1 MSKTYKAEPRVI
13 QLGQIPVT
21 VYQLPNGNY
30 CLSQTEVSGV
40 IEKLESSLRYYKGS
54 KRVES
59 LPASNFTFST
69 FCIEGS
75 KKPISPVPLELAALY
90 WQHWDAK
97 GNLAARTLVNALI
110 KRSLKDLADEVFE
123 VKITSVKRNDQLV
136 DDLSGES
143 VDRLSKMDA
152 YLETESKR
160 SQMENSFTGQLSLQ
174 VQQLIPQIQD
184 LQNQLNQIQSQQ
196 PAQPARYSTHIVIES
211 SGAVNRETGVTHLQ
225 LREELGI
232 EDVDEMNTLL
242 TKAGVDITSGY
253 WHFAKAVT
261 PILPLEHYQKVKAL
275 LLEQLKRRLEFE

>member
-1 MSKTYKAEPRVI
+1 MNKTCKAEPRII
-13 QLGQIPVT
+13 QLGQIPIT
-21 VYQLPNGNY
+21 VYQLPSGNY
-30 CLSQTEVSGV
+30 CLSQTEVTAV
-40 IEKLESSLRYYKGS
+40 IEKLAASIYHYQRS
-54 KRVES
+54 KRLES
-59 LPASNFTFST
+59 VLSSKKELPIV
-69 FCIEGS
+69 CIEGS
-75 KKPISPVPLELAALY
+75 NKPISPVPLELAALY

-123 VKITSVKRNDQLV
+123 VKTTSIERNDQLV
-136 DDLSGES
+136 DDLSVENMQ
-143 VDRLSKMDA
+143 RLSNMNA
-152 YLETESKR
+152 YLETEPKR
-160 SQMENSFTGQLSLQ
+160 SEIENSFARQLSIQ
-174 VQQLIPQIQD
+174 VQQLMLQIQN
-184 LQNQLNQIQSQQ
+184 LHNQLKQIQSQQ

-232 EDVDEMNTLL
+232 EDVDEMNTLM

-261 PILPLEHYQKVKAL
+261 PILPLEHYEKVKAL